1 MKTIAVAIKFYGK
14 TPGNKKNEEKKTD
27 DDWKIDK
34 SKLDMNSK

>member
-14 TPGNKKNEEKKTD
+14 TPGNKKKEKKTD